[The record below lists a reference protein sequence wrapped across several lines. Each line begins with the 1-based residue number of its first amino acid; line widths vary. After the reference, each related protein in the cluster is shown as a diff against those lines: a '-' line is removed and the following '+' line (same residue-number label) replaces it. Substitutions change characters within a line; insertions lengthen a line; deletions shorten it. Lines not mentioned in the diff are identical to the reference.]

1 MDINKVL
8 VLPCLV
14 PYMLRMFQISRL
26 EFTAVVWKI
35 ENLVEMNVSSK
46 GIRELIAIES
56 KLNQKLPNKGS

>member
-1 MDINKVL
+1 
-8 VLPCLV
+8 
-14 PYMLRMFQISRL
+14 MFQISSL

-35 ENLVEMNVSSK
+35 ENVVEMNVSSK